1 MGKENFK
8 ILGVSAGGGAL
19 LYPFRGH
26 IIANVEPRQAFH
38 TPREDQWHLN
48 FRGVPLFRDTL
59 DDKWEP
65 NIIVSSPDCG
75 ASSIMRLS
83 KVKKLGNPKENK
95 SLDLVIRAIQK
106 YNPEIFL
113 IENLPRMLDLLPK
126 DFFKENFPN
135 YRVIYHCHSV
145 IEFGNSQKS
154 RKRLIII
161 GVRRDNSRAL
171 RRAFN
176 TVYKVTTPKL
186 VKELLEDKNNKLNY
200 NIPKSKTLA
209 MYDYRNLPDK
219 TTLTVRQIKRLWVR
233 DFKGEYKWPIKTKK
247 MKTLPGVY
255 RLHWDQ
261 YPLTVRPA
269 DRQFRPD
276 GWPLGI
282 QDYRAIMGFPKSF
295 QIYMDPDNYLYFLNK
310 ARITLCKGSVYEVG
324 EWFYQCLM
332 KALPDAK

>member
-1 MGKENFK
+1 MDSNNYKV
-8 ILGVSAGGGAL
+8 LGVSAGAGCL
-19 LYPFRGH
+19 LYPFRDH
-26 IIANVEPRQAFH
+26 IIANVEPRPVFH
-38 TPREDQWHLN
+38 MPNESQWHLN
-48 FRGVPLFRDTL
+48 FRGVPIYRDHL
-59 DDKWEP
+59 DDKWKP

-83 KVKKLGNPKENK
+83 KVKKLGNPEQNK

-106 YNPEIFL
+106 YNPEVFL
-113 IENLPRMLDLLPK
+113 IENLPRMLNLLPK
-126 DFFKENFPN
+126 DFFKENFPD
-135 YRVIYHCHSV
+135 YKIIYHCHSV
-145 IEFGNSQKS
+145 MEFGNSQKS

-161 GVRRDNSRAL
+161 GVRKNNSRAL

-176 TVYKVTTPKL
+176 KVYKVTSPKL
-186 VKELLEDKNNKLNY
+186 VKDLLEDKNNKLNY

-219 TTLTVRQIKRLWVR
+219 TTLTVRQIRRLWAG
-233 DFKGEYKWPIKTKK
+233 DFKNEYKWPIKTKK

-255 RLHWDQ
+255 RLHEDQ

-295 QIYMDPDNYLYFLNK
+295 QVYMDPDNYLYYLNK

-332 KALPDAK
+332 RVLD